1 MADTSEGLQ
10 FSYRGK
16 EYRFI
21 NETKQNLDTFV
32 CPVCIEIV
40 SEPFQTSCGHLF
52 CKKCISAL
60 KKCPVCRTDCDS
72 HPDHFN
78 NRKIRSLN
86 VLCMNSAKGCEWS
99 GELGYVEGHMASCPC
114 QVIKCPHCEFR
125 DRPEVVTTD
134 HFTTCEE
141 YPFPCPNGC
150 GIGVVRR
157 KQMAEHLE
165 ICTKQEI
172 RCVYQSLGCKA
183 VLPRDEMEPHV
194 SSNVEA
200 HSRLTLDRVV
210 ELSALVSEMCA
221 LLTNHGLPVP
231 SITSKSAAKPWL
243 ENKQPMKQPV
253 LPWVT
258 KMEGFHSKK
267 EKREEWFSEAVYSHF
282 GGYKMCLSMDASGW
296 GPGDSSHISIYI
308 CLVAGEYDNQL
319 KWPFN
324 GGISVTLLNQLED
337 DGHFVETVW
346 PCDVE
351 DVPETVSGRVTA
363 GVVAGGGWGLH
374 QFITVEGLGCPG
386 NSSCEYL
393 RDDTLFF
400 RIERTK

>member
-1 MADTSEGLQ
+1 M
-10 FSYRGK
+10 
-16 EYRFI
+16 
-21 NETKQNLDTFV
+21 
-32 CPVCIEIV
+32 
-40 SEPFQTSCGHLF
+40 
-52 CKKCISAL
+52 
-60 KKCPVCRTDCDS
+60 
-72 HPDHFN
+72 
-78 NRKIRSLN
+78 
-86 VLCMNSAKGCEWS
+86 
-99 GELGYVEGHMASCPC
+99 
-114 QVIKCPHCEFR
+114 
-125 DRPEVVTTD
+125 
-134 HFTTCEE
+134 
-141 YPFPCPNGC
+141 
-150 GIGVVRR
+150 
-157 KQMAEHLE
+157 
-165 ICTKQEI
+165 
-172 RCVYQSLGCKA
+172 
-183 VLPRDEMEPHV
+183 
-194 SSNVEA
+194 
-200 HSRLTLDRVV
+200 V

-267 EKREEWFSEAVYSHF
+267 DSKEAWFSEAVYSHF

-351 DVPETVSGRVTA
+351 DVPETVSGHVTT
-363 GVVAGGGWGLH
+363 GVEAWVALGTSVVSTSEKTHCSSELRGLSEL
-374 QFITVEGLGCPG
+374 FC
-386 NSSCEYL
+386 SSST
-393 RDDTLFF
+393 RMW
-400 RIERTK
+400 